1 MSRTKLFFY
10 NSISTAILQII
21 TFISGFIVPKYMLV
35 YYGSEINGLIS
46 SILQFIAY
54 FNLVEAGISGAAVYA
69 LYRPLANAD
78 HSAISSIVSAAKKY
92 YYQSGVIFV
101 LLTVVLAMIYPL
113 YIKST
118 GLSSLEITLL
128 VLILGINGCLEFFT
142 LAKYRALLTADQK
155 TYVISIA
162 SIVYIILNT
171 ASVMFLAKTHVNIV
185 LLRAIVVLTIFSR
198 TIILI
203 YYCRTRYRYIN
214 YSSPFS
220 PSLLDK
226 RWDALILQILGVIHV
241 GAPVVILTLILKDL
255 KLVSIY
261 TIYNMV
267 LGGIAGILGIFISG
281 LAASFGDV
289 VARRQLDTLQRS
301 YQEFECFYYS
311 MIAVAFSVTFV
322 TIMPFI
328 SIYTKGITDVD
339 YNVPLLGFLFTLNA
353 LMYNIKTPQG
363 MLVISAGMY
372 KETRLQTLTQGAIVV
387 VGGILLAPS
396 YGIEGV
402 LYACIASN
410 FYRDVDLLFFIPRNL
425 TKLSVRLSFIRIVR
439 LFFNIAVSVTILKFL
454 FPRQVD
460 TYGQWATWAAI
471 ATVIS
476 SIVILTSVFIFDRQN
491 LLSIHNR
498 IRHIL
503 GGSR

>member
-1 MSRTKLFFY
+1 
-10 NSISTAILQII
+10 
-21 TFISGFIVPKYMLV
+21 
-35 YYGSEINGLIS
+35 
-46 SILQFIAY
+46 
-54 FNLVEAGISGAAVYA
+54 
-69 LYRPLANAD
+69 
-78 HSAISSIVSAAKKY
+78 
-92 YYQSGVIFV
+92 
-101 LLTVVLAMIYPL
+101 
-113 YIKST
+113 
-118 GLSSLEITLL
+118 
-128 VLILGINGCLEFFT
+128 
-142 LAKYRALLTADQK
+142 
-155 TYVISIA
+155 
-162 SIVYIILNT
+162 
-171 ASVMFLAKTHVNIV
+171 
-185 LLRAIVVLTIFSR
+185 
-198 TIILI
+198 
-203 YYCRTRYRYIN
+203 
-214 YSSPFS
+214 
-220 PSLLDK
+220 
-226 RWDALILQILGVIHV
+226 
-241 GAPVVILTLILKDL
+241 
-255 KLVSIY
+255 
-261 TIYNMV
+261 MV

-289 VARRQLDTLQRS
+289 IARRQLDTLQRS

-372 KETRLQTLTQGAIVV
+372 KETRLQTFTQGAIIV

-396 YGIEGV
+396 YGIEGI

-425 TKLSVRLSFIRIVR
+425 TKLSVRLSFIRIAR

-471 ATVIS
+471 ATIIS
-476 SIVILTSVFIFDRQN
+476 SIVILTSAFIFDRQN
-491 LLSIHNR
+491 LLSIHGR